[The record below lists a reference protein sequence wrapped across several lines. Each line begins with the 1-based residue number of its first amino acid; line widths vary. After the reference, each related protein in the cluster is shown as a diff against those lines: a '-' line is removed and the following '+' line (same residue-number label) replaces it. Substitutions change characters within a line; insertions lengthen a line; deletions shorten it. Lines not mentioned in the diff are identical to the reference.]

1 MKNFIITIIIVLFV
15 GGAVV
20 IHESR
25 AEETAT
31 CEVKTMC
38 VVACGAGHI
47 KCTGKK
53 CEKGKD
59 WVKCDGNRTD
69 CCGGSPN

>member
-1 MKNFIITIIIVLFV
+1 MKSFITVIMVVLFF
-15 GGAVV
+15 GSSV
-20 IHESR
+20 IINESR
-25 AEETAT
+25 AEESAK

-38 VVACGAGHI
+38 VVACGAGYVL
-47 KCTGKK
+47 CTGKK

-59 WVKCDGNRTD
+59 WVKCDGNRVD